1 MFDVITSDQ
10 QPRIDR
16 LQLAALCGLMLLGA
30 AFVYSATMASGSS
43 SMVPLYNQMWFRQI
57 IWYLLG
63 VGAAAALCLVDYR
76 VMARWSFVIYW
87 LTILLLVLV
96 LIPGIGSMRFNA
108 RRWFDLRFF
117 QLQPSEFAKLAFI
130 LAQAHFLSRPAEE
143 LRGPRLLSESPWPDV
158 AAVRID
164 HERTRP
170 RLGAGAVAHRA
181 GNAVR
186 RRSTQALPFRL
197 MAGVGILAGVFLADI
212 LFTPPGWWQIKLED
226 YQRQR
231 LMVYFGADF
240 APANASPEEKARA
253 RRLQVEKSYQV
264 RQALISVGSG
274 GLLGQRLAP
283 RGSKSPCSFCRR
295 ERRIMISFSP

>member
-1 MFDVITSDQ
+1 MNHVCNVITSDQ

-30 AFVYSATMASGSS
+30 VFVYSATMTSGSS

-87 LTILLLVLV
+87 LTILLLMLV

-130 LAQAHFLSRPAEE
+130 L
-143 LRGPRLLSESPWPDV
+143 
-158 AAVRID
+158 
-164 HERTRP
+164 
-170 RLGAGAVAHRA
+170 
-181 GNAVR
+181 
-186 RRSTQALPFRL
+186 
-197 MAGVGILAGVFLADI
+197 
-212 LFTPPGWWQIKLED
+212 
-226 YQRQR
+226 
-231 LMVYFGADF
+231 
-240 APANASPEEKARA
+240 
-253 RRLQVEKSYQV
+253 
-264 RQALISVGSG
+264 G
-274 GLLGQRLAP
+274 G
-283 RGSKSPCSFCRR
+283 
-295 ERRIMISFSP
+295 RRIS